1 MNSED
6 RKRLRKQKHRIM
18 MMRLWLPVVLVVV
31 LVVGLTAGGIAMSLG
46 QTKSVAEQGTKED
59 GTKNVETK
67 EASNESKEAGD
78 ENGEAQTVDQAGA
91 DKQQSEEAQ
100 TGAESDNSQAGN
112 EDYDSNHAIEQS
124 DFDEFITNLNEAVA
138 QKHDIIPI
146 CTTVLSADQP
156 PKEDIMLDQ
165 QKITI
170 LYCRLSNEDAQEGE
184 SNSIANQ
191 REYLTRYARDH
202 GYTNLKILVDDGY
215 TGTNFNRPGVQEGF
229 ELVKQGL
236 VGCWLVKDLSR
247 FGRDYLTVGQY
258 TDIIFPSYDVRFI
271 AINDGV
277 DSNRGDSEGF
287 AAIRNLFNEWYPR
300 DTSKKVRV
308 SLRQRGTSGKH
319 MGKPPYGY
327 RCDPEDKDHW
337 ILDEEAAPVVKLIF
351 DLCIDGKGPE
361 QIARILEEKQILTAK
376 ALYAKRKKKPM
387 PERPYH
393 WGNQSIVGILERQE
407 YTGCTCNFKTYSKS
421 YKLKKR
427 IPNEPEN
434 MFYLPDTQEAIVSQA
449 QFDRVQELRKNK
461 RRPAKAERQG
471 LFSGLLFCADC
482 GGKLHFATS
491 KSFEGK
497 QDHYV
502 CNNYKS
508 NRGTCTAHYIRE
520 DVLRE
525 IVLERIRAVNEY
537 IRSDVDGFQEEWL
550 QCRRTDQERSIR
562 DDKKKLEQ
570 AKKRLADLDVIIS
583 RLYEDYVLGNLN
595 QDRYRK
601 MSADYEAEQ
610 ERLKLEIEVIE
621 EWVEQR
627 EEMNDGLD
635 AFIALTQKYV
645 DVEELTQTIVNE
657 YIKKIIVYAPDKSS
671 GKRKQKVKIFFNF
684 VDDVDIPV
692 ISEPIITQTTYE
704 HRKTA

>member
-1 MNSED
+1 MSV
-6 RKRLRKQKHRIM
+6 KQ
-18 MMRLWLPVVLVVV
+18 
-31 LVVGLTAGGIAMSLG
+31 T
-46 QTKSVAEQGTKED
+46 
-59 GTKNVETK
+59 
-67 EASNESKEAGD
+67 ESKITALYERLSRDDDNAGD
-78 ENGEAQTVDQAGA
+78 
-91 DKQQSEEAQ
+91 
-100 TGAESDNSQAGN
+100 
-112 EDYDSNHAIEQS
+112 
-124 DFDEFITNLNEAVA
+124 
-138 QKHDIIPI
+138 
-146 CTTVLSADQP
+146 
-156 PKEDIMLDQ
+156 
-165 QKITI
+165 
-170 LYCRLSNEDAQEGE
+170 
-184 SNSIANQ
+184 SNSIVNQ
-191 REYLTRYARDH
+191 KKYLESYAQQR
-202 GYTNLKILVDDGY
+202 GYTNCRHYTDDGWS
-215 TGTNFNRPGVQEGF
+215 GGNFERPAW
-229 ELVKQGL
+229 KQLIADIEAGK
-236 VGCWLVKDLSR
+236 VAHVIVKDMSR
-247 FGRDYLTVGQY
+247 AGRDYLQTGFY
-258 TDIIFPSYDVRFI
+258 TEVFFRQHGVHFVAI
-271 AINDGV
+271 ANSV
-277 DSNRGDSEGF
+277 DSDDQNSNEF
-287 AAIRNLFNEWYPR
+287 APFLNIMNEWYPR

-337 ILDEEAAPVVKLIF
+337 ILDEEAAQVVKLIF

-361 QIARILEEKQILTAK
+361 QIARILEEKQILTTR

-393 WGNQSIVGILERQE
+393 WGNQSIVAILEWQE

-427 IPNEPEN
+427 IPNEPED

-461 RRPAKAERQG
+461 RRPVKAERQG

-482 GGKLHFATS
+482 GSKLHFATS
-491 KSFEGK
+491 KRFEGK
-497 QDHYV
+497 QDRYV
-502 CNNYKS
+502 CCHYKS

-537 IRSDVDGFQEEWL
+537 IRDDVDAFQEEWL

-562 DDKKKLEQ
+562 DDKKKVEQ
-570 AKKRLADLDVIIS
+570 AKKRLFDLDVIIS
-583 RLYEDYVLGNLN
+583 WLYEDYVLGNIS
-595 QDRYRK
+595 QDRYKK

-635 AFIALTQKYV
+635 AFIVLTQKYV

-657 YIKKIIVYAPDKSS
+657 YIKKIVVYAPDKSS
-671 GKRKQKVKIFFNF
+671 GKRTQKVKIYFNF
-684 VDDVDIPV
+684 VDDVDIP
-692 ISEPIITQTTYE
+692 IIFEPITTETTY
-704 HRKTA
+704 RPRRTA

>member
-1 MNSED
+1 MSV
-6 RKRLRKQKHRIM
+6 KQ
-18 MMRLWLPVVLVVV
+18 
-31 LVVGLTAGGIAMSLG
+31 T
-46 QTKSVAEQGTKED
+46 
-59 GTKNVETK
+59 
-67 EASNESKEAGD
+67 ESKITALYERLSRDDDNAGD
-78 ENGEAQTVDQAGA
+78 
-91 DKQQSEEAQ
+91 
-100 TGAESDNSQAGN
+100 
-112 EDYDSNHAIEQS
+112 
-124 DFDEFITNLNEAVA
+124 
-138 QKHDIIPI
+138 
-146 CTTVLSADQP
+146 
-156 PKEDIMLDQ
+156 
-165 QKITI
+165 
-170 LYCRLSNEDAQEGE
+170 
-184 SNSIANQ
+184 SNSIVNQ
-191 REYLTRYARDH
+191 KKYLESYAQQR
-202 GYTNLKILVDDGY
+202 GYTNCRHYTDDGWS
-215 TGTNFNRPGVQEGF
+215 GGNFERPAWKQ
-229 ELVKQGL
+229 LVADIEAGK
-236 VGCWLVKDLSR
+236 VAHVIVKDMSR
-247 FGRDYLTVGQY
+247 AGRDYLQTGFY
-258 TDIIFPSYDVRFI
+258 TEVFFRQHGVHFVAI
-271 AINDGV
+271 ANSV
-277 DSNRGDSEGF
+277 DSDDQNSNEF
-287 AAIRNLFNEWYPR
+287 APFLNIMNEWYPR

-361 QIARILEEKQILTAK
+361 QIARILEEKQILTTR

-393 WGNQSIVGILERQE
+393 WGNQSIVAILERQE

-427 IPNEPEN
+427 IPNEPED

-461 RRPAKAERQG
+461 RRPVKAERQG

-482 GGKLHFATS
+482 CGKLHFATS
-491 KSFEGK
+491 KRFEGK
-497 QDHYV
+497 QDCYV
-502 CNNYKS
+502 CCHYKS

-537 IRSDVDGFQEEWL
+537 IRDDVDAFQEEWL

-562 DDKKKLEQ
+562 DDKKKVEQ
-570 AKKRLADLDVIIS
+570 AKKRLFDLDVIIS
-583 RLYEDYVLGNLN
+583 WLYEDYVLGNLS
-595 QDRYRK
+595 QDRYKK

-610 ERLKLEIEVIE
+610 ERLKLEIEVVE

-635 AFIALTQKYV
+635 AFIVLTQKYV

-657 YIKKIIVYAPDKSS
+657 YIKKIVVYAPDKSS
-671 GKRKQKVKIFFNF
+671 GKRTQKVKIYFNF
-684 VDDVDIPV
+684 VDDVDIP
-692 ISEPIITQTTYE
+692 IFFEPITTETTYGP
-704 HRKTA
+704 RKTA

>member
-1 MNSED
+1 
-6 RKRLRKQKHRIM
+6 
-18 MMRLWLPVVLVVV
+18 
-31 LVVGLTAGGIAMSLG
+31 
-46 QTKSVAEQGTKED
+46 
-59 GTKNVETK
+59 
-67 EASNESKEAGD
+67 
-78 ENGEAQTVDQAGA
+78 
-91 DKQQSEEAQ
+91 
-100 TGAESDNSQAGN
+100 
-112 EDYDSNHAIEQS
+112 
-124 DFDEFITNLNEAVA
+124 
-138 QKHDIIPI
+138 
-146 CTTVLSADQP
+146 
-156 PKEDIMLDQ
+156 MLDQ

-170 LYCRLSNEDAQEGE
+170 IYCRLSVEDIKEDAKGGKADE
-184 SNSIANQ
+184 SNSIQNQ
-191 REYLTRYARDH
+191 KEYLTRYAKDH

-271 AINDGV
+271 AVNDRV
-277 DSNRGDSEGF
+277 DSERGDSEGM

-308 SLRQRGTSGKH
+308 SLHQRGTSGKH

-327 RCDPEDKDHW
+327 RCDPEDKEHW
-337 ILDEEAAPVVKLIF
+337 ILDEEAAPVVKMIF
-351 DLCIDGKGPE
+351 DMSIDGKGPE

-376 ALYAKRKKKPM
+376 ALYAKQKKKPL

-393 WGNQSIVGILERQE
+393 WIGQSVVGILERQE
-407 YTGCTCNFKTYSKS
+407 YTGCTVNFKTYSKS

-427 IPNEPEN
+427 IPNDPEN

-502 CNNYKS
+502 CNHYKS

-520 DVLRE
+520 DTLRD

-537 IRSDVDGFQEEWL
+537 IRSDVDGFQEEYL
-550 QCRRTDQERSIR
+550 QCRKADHEQSIR
-562 DDKKKLEQ
+562 DDKKKVEQ
-570 AKKRLADLDVIIS
+570 AKKRLASLDVIIS
-583 RLYEDYVLGNLN
+583 RLYEDFALGEISK
-595 QDRYRK
+595 DRYKK
-601 MSADYEAEQ
+601 MSADYEEEQ
-610 ERLKLEIEVIE
+610 ERLRLEIDVIE

-627 EEMNDGLD
+627 EEMDEGLN

-645 DVEELTQTIVNE
+645 DVKELTQTIVNE
-657 YIKKIIVYAPDKSS
+657 YIKKIVVFAPDKSS
-671 GKRKQKVKIFFNF
+671 GKRQQKVKIYFNF

-692 ISEPIITQTTYE
+692 ISETITTETTYGR
-704 HRKTA
+704 RKTA